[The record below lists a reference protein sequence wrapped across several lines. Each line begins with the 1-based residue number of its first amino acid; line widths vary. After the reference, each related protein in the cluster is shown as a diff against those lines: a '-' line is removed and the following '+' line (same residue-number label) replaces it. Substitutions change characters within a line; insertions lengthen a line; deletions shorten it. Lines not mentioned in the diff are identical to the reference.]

1 MKRASAVERANP
13 NSVLRTFRPGGTVI
27 AESERMTSR
36 GFFAAIVAAGRR
48 RLTGGGVI
56 LFVLGALLAA
66 PGVAQTPAP
75 GSVLVPE
82 SSAPANSAA
91 APSAT
96 PTNPTAN
103 AAPAAKPAE
112 PFHLNIG
119 LEGTG
124 GQQGQVSVAI
134 QIVLIMTL
142 LSVAP
147 SIVLLMTSFTRIVIV
162 LGFVRTALGT
172 PSAPS
177 NQIIV
182 GLSLFLTFFLMGP
195 VIDRVQKEA
204 LAPYLDGK
212 ITSTQALDAAS
223 QPLKEFMLKQT
234 RTRDLEYFLELG
246 GFGPTAIKDLPMRV
260 VIPAFVVSELQTAF
274 QMGFLLFLPFLVI
287 DFLVSSVLMAL
298 GMMMMPPVTIALPLK
313 LLLFVLVDGWHLVV
327 KSIVQ
332 SFA

>member
-1 MKRASAVERANP
+1 MSAASAGAD
-13 NSVLRTFRPGGTVI
+13 
-27 AESERMTSR
+27 
-36 GFFAAIVAAGRR
+36 VAAVYGRR
-48 RLTGGGVI
+48 VLIGGHRPPLQWVALKCA
-56 LFVLGALLAA
+56 LFLCALVFFLPAA
-66 PGVAQTPAP
+66 HAQTPAS
-75 GSVLVPE
+75 GVIVP
-82 SSAPANSAA
+82 
-91 APSAT
+91 AT
-96 PTNPTAN
+96 DAVPTAN
-103 AAPAAKPAE
+103 AAANPTSAPSTAAKPAE
-112 PFHLNIG
+112 PFRLNIG

-124 GQQGQVSVAI
+124 QQGQVSVAV
-134 QIVLIMTL
+134 QIVLVMTL

-147 SIVLLMTSFTRIVIV
+147 SIILLMTTFTRLVIV

-195 VIDRVQKEA
+195 VFDRIQKEA
-204 LAPYLDGK
+204 LSPYLDNQ
-212 ITSTQALDAAS
+212 ITATQALDQATI
-223 QPLKEFMLKQT
+223 PLKEFMLKQT

-246 GFGPTAIKDLPMRV
+246 GFGPTAVKNLPMRV
-260 VIPAFVVSELQTAF
+260 VIPAFVISELQTAF

-327 KSIVQ
+327 KSLVQ
-332 SFA
+332 SFVT